1 MLVMAVVCIIASC
14 KKKEHQDSTPQP
26 VTYASYLPLKA
37 GNYWIYENFNLDTNG
52 NYTST
57 GIIDSDYVAGDTLV
71 NGTTYFKW
79 LRNNS
84 TLGAS
89 TYIVRDSLHY
99 IVDIIGAKLFSSQNF
114 TDTFD
119 VSYGYSS
126 PAHTDTIYFRYFK
139 MDGSNVSVFVPAGTF
154 ITQDAKTTYILYPPF
169 SNGLA
174 NPRYINLY
182 YAENVGLVYETLQP
196 YTSMPTYTVK
206 KLIRYHLN

>member
-1 MLVMAVVCIIASC
+1 M
-14 KKKEHQDSTPQP
+14 H
-26 VTYASYLPLKA
+26 
-37 GNYWIYENFNLDTNG
+37 N
-52 NYTST
+52 
-57 GIIDSDYVAGDTLV
+57 
-71 NGTTYFKW
+71 
-79 LRNNS
+79 
-84 TLGAS
+84 
-89 TYIVRDSLHY
+89 
-99 IVDIIGAKLFSSQNF
+99 IVDIIGAKLFSTQNF